1 MNNPAGFPRAI
12 KLGSKEKCGKGG
24 ANDMT
29 LRVYTAIQMMKGLLA
44 QRDSDGGSICRDV
57 WDEQLIARAYSLA
70 DMIIEEDSVD
80 AQNPK
85 EEVLGN
91 G

>member
-1 MNNPAGFPRAI
+1 MTDPTFPIPLRLRIAI
-12 KLGSKEKCGKGG
+12 E
-24 ANDMT
+24 
-29 LRVYTAIQMMKGLLA
+29 MMKGLLA
-44 QRDSDGGSICRDV
+44 QRNADGGSICRDV

-70 DMIIEEDSVD
+70 DMMIKGDS
-80 AQNPK
+80 QNPR